1 MPDYNHANSTPT
13 KPYVDTYS
21 DQYES
26 GTGAA
31 QFQANVATEKRLAAE
46 RTVSENTTFS
56 SRTYGPKKRFMYPL
70 DNQAHYGGRIVFT
83 PVETLPPEL
92 GDYNIKNMFNSVGKW
107 TIDKGTQVAKIVGGH
122 KEYASKALE
131 KSKEIGNKVNQWRKG
146 VNVAEASGTI
156 DNIESS
162 LAGGSNV
169 GKSTLRPTKQKD
181 LSTSCQLYLPM
192 GFQTTDG
199 VGYSNADL
207 NIMGETVRAGI
218 EQGGG
223 IAGSVMKGIGEG
235 FAGMKELWNSTSAL
249 NTPAARVGLARAAG
263 MAKWAT
269 PDDLQNAIR
278 IGLQVIVN
286 PNTKSMF
293 TGVQLRQLT
302 FAWRFIAT
310 SRRESREIK
319 NIINFFRTQ
328 MYPEE
333 VLAAREGTS
342 YIDGLPIGFKFPN
355 KFRVKVQS
363 YDTTRR
369 GWKQFGPKYKLMYLR
384 NVTTNFNDGTM
395 GLHDDGEPVMYSL
408 NCSFQE
414 ESTISKQDVEG
425 GF

>member
-1 MPDYNHANSTPT
+1 MPDYNHANPTPT
-13 KPYVDTYS
+13 KPYVDTYK
-21 DQYES
+21 DPYET

-31 QFQANVATEKRLAAE
+31 QFQANAAATEKRLAAE

-56 SRTYGPKKRFMYPL
+56 SRTFGPKKRFMYPL
-70 DNQAHYGGRIVFT
+70 DNQAHYGGRIIFT
-83 PVETLPPEL
+83 PVETLPPAL
-92 GDYNIKNMFNSVGKW
+92 GDYNIKNMFESVGKW
-107 TIDKGTQVAKIVGGH
+107 TVDKVKTAATDGFAKH
-122 KEYASKALE
+122 REH
-131 KSKEIGNKVNQWRKG
+131 GNKMLQKAKDWVG
-146 VNVAEASGTI
+146 DTVADGSGTV

-162 LAGGSNV
+162 LAGGTDI
-169 GKSTLRPTKQKD
+169 GTSTLRPTKQKD

-207 NIMGETVRAGI
+207 NIMGETIRTGI

-223 IAGSVMKGIGEG
+223 IAGSVMRGIGEG

-249 NTPAARVGLARAAG
+249 NTPGARVGLARAA
-263 MAKWAT
+263 AAWKWTT
-269 PDDLQNAIR
+269 PDDLQNAVR

-286 PNTKSMF
+286 PNTKSQF

-319 NIINFFRTQ
+319 NIINFFRTE

-333 VLAAREGTS
+333 ILASREGTS

-395 GLHDDGEPVMYSL
+395 GLHDDGDPVMYSL